1 MPLNVAIAV
10 GEMHRGA
17 RNGRDNSRVVRF
29 RNLKLASPSPSKGVG
44 QD

>member
-1 MPLNVAIAV
+1 MPSSVAIAAE
-10 GEMHRGA
+10 EMHRGA

-29 RNLKLASPSPSKGVG
+29 RNLKLASPSPSEGGG